1 MRSNGALYTLVSDIC
16 SVLEGNVVVPA
27 LSQNQ
32 IDLLQSEHLLKSQP
46 VPHHSLI

>member
-16 SVLEGNVVVPA
+16 SVLEGNVKV

-32 IDLLQSEHLLKSQP
+32 IDLLQSEHLSKSQP